1 MAKIVYRHEGV
12 HGELSALI
20 EGYLYGL
27 GEVCHTLFGSQGEAA
42 MYQAIGGY
50 FLHYL
55 ERKMNIVFRELDPW
69 RRYCRIVEV
78 FTRYGFYTRVELE
91 QIGDDAYWMLE
102 SGQFAGEIWEEQQ
115 AWERG
120 TPPSP
125 LWSVISF
132 SLAEIKYRIVLDTV
146 EYDQEAQGYRSTFH
160 FEKNVQRDSN
170 VIERAK
176 TEIKR
181 AMLPICS
188 NCKKIRDEN
197 GTWQDLA
204 GYVKTHFDAHF
215 THGIC
220 PACKEE
226 LYPELYATTPR
237 MPKRLVSGGP
247 QEREAAIAAFA
258 LPALGG
264 GVPASGPGERRS
276 GRERRSGSERRK
288 RVQGPGMV
296 ELRSGRDRRSGFDR
310 RITAA

>member
-1 MAKIVYRHEGV
+1 MAKIVYRHEGLD
-12 HGELSALI
+12 GELSALI

-27 GEVCHTLFGSQGEAA
+27 GEVCHTLFGAQGEAA

-55 ERKMNIVFRELDPW
+55 DRKMNIVFREHDPW
-69 RRYCRIVEV
+69 RRYCRIVEF
-78 FTRYGFYTRVELE
+78 FTRYGFYSYVELE
-91 QIGDDAYWMLE
+91 QIGDDSYWMLE
-102 SGQFAGEIWEEQQ
+102 SGQYAGEIWEEQQ

-120 TPPSP
+120 TPPCP

-132 SLAEIKYRIVLDTV
+132 SLAEIDYRIVLDTV
-146 EYDQEAQGYRSTFH
+146 EFDQEAKGYQSTFH

-204 GYVKTHFDAHF
+204 GYFRTHFDAHF

-220 PACKEE
+220 PACKQE

-237 MPKRLVSGGP
+237 TRKQLVTGDP
-247 QEREAAIAAFA
+247 QEWEAAIATYA
-258 LPALGG
+258 LPAFGG
-264 GVPASGPGERRS
+264 GAPVSGPGERRS
-276 GRERRSGSERRK
+276 GRERRSGSDRRK
-288 RVQGPGMV
+288 RVQRSGIMD
-296 ELRSGRDRRSGFDR
+296 LRSGTDRRSGLDR
-310 RITAA
+310 RIAAA